1 MLQVKSGRLAVESGV
16 DNALAYFLS
25 PGGSWFWLMA
35 GLSLTASLL
44 AFYANSPPLLYVRYV
59 FGAFF
64 VLFLPGY
71 ALVEAL
77 YPRGGDLSPLERL
90 ALSIGLS
97 LAVVP
102 LVGLVLNF
110 TPFGIR
116 LAPVVI
122 SLAALTTALS
132 LYATYRRF
140 KAEASEQYAG
150 RDRPLFNSH
159 WCGRYCPG
167 VFTAEFNSPS
177 CRWPFNYSCGLV
189 DVGGASREGAGV
201 N

>member
-1 MLQVKSGRLAVESGV
+1 MDFTEYAKRCATVREAVEAEARRSGKSRYLVAYELILQVKSGRLAVESGV

-140 KAEASEQYAG
+140 KAEALGAI
-150 RDRPLFNSH
+150 
-159 WCGRYCPG
+159 
-167 VFTAEFNSPS
+167 
-177 CRWPFNYSCGLV
+177 CRE
-189 DVGGASREGAGV
+189 R
-201 N
+201 